1 MATDYKKRLQNLR
14 NRRLGTDS
22 PVASARGDYR
32 FAEALTKTESYETR
46 GKTDALKYALGAM
59 QQVDPEYTRV
69 SFEEGERVKNQLSP
83 GLNNANIPVS
93 FDYQGSV
100 PLNIHIRGVSDVD
113 LLVLHD
119 GFVTLDWSGP
129 KANTY
134 YSRPNGSVI
143 TDLYM
148 LRLTCESVLTQKFP
162 AATVDKTGAKSIALS
177 GGSLRRKI
185 DIVPAHWHDT
195 AAYQASGQKHDRDV
209 RILDKTVPE
218 TIANRPF
225 FYMRKIEE
233 KDIATNGGAKKV
245 IRFLKNLRKDSDQ
258 DIALTS
264 YDIASLVWH
273 FDTQLL
279 SQPNYLEVTLI
290 AITQAS
296 LHHLVTNR
304 SHTESLYVPD
314 GSRKIIDDPS
324 KYQSLI
330 RLSNEVD
337 QLVLDIARELNP
349 FGILTPDYA
358 KKVLLEARV

>member
-14 NRRLGTDS
+14 DRRLGTDS

-32 FAEALTKTESYETR
+32 FVEALYKTESYEAR
-46 GKTDALKYALGAM
+46 GKTDALKYGLGAM
-59 QQVDPEYTRV
+59 QQVDPEYTRIGI
-69 SFEEGERVKNQLSP
+69 EEGERVKNQLLP
-83 GLNNANIPVS
+83 GLSDANIPVS
-93 FDYQGSV
+93 FEYQGSV
-100 PLNIHIRGVSDVD
+100 PLNIHIRGTSDVD
-113 LLVLHD
+113 LLVLHN

-129 KANTY
+129 RANTY
-134 YSRPNGSVI
+134 SKLNGSVVM
-143 TDLYM
+143 DLYM
-148 LRLTCESVLTQKFP
+148 LRRTCESVLDQRFP
-162 AATVDKTGAKSIALS
+162 AATADKTGAKSIALS

-195 AAYQASGQKHDRDV
+195 AAYQSSGQKHDRDV

-233 KDIATNGGAKKV
+233 KDIAANGGAKKV

-273 FDTQLL
+273 FDTELL
-279 SQPNYLEVTLI
+279 SQPSYLEVTLI
-290 AITQAS
+290 AVTQAS
-296 LHHLVTNR
+296 LHYFVNNR
-304 SHTESLYVPD
+304 NYTESLDVPD
-314 GSRKIIDDPS
+314 GSRKIIDEPN
-324 KYQSLI
+324 KFQSLV
-330 RLSNEVD
+330 RLSGEVD

-349 FGILTPDYA
+349 FGVLTPDYA
-358 KKVLLEARV
+358 KRVLLEARV